1 MYIYNNIKLLY
12 TITFRYIDRLSHTIT
27 ITITITISMAR
38 HGIPPPWRKGLRRC
52 RRWDQHG
59 VDGNP
64 LRIGCCDTVD
74 GPAKSCTTKSMAK
87 YG

>member
-12 TITFRYIDRLSHTIT
+12 TITFRYIDRLSHT

>member
-1 MYIYNNIKLLY
+1 MYIYVYIYNNIKLLY
-12 TITFRYIDRLSHTIT
+12 TITFRYIDSLT